1 MDTIESWSLILLLLP
16 KIRYNC
22 NSYLELFILTT
33 HSTKRYPGLGTE
45 LVRQTLELA
54 RRRELAVCVASATS
68 FYSQKIFAKLGF
80 ESLKVFTLLMSN
92 TVQLKP
98 IIPKTTLNLTITSLH
113 ITLDPDLPNDK

>member
-1 MDTIESWSLILLLLP
+1 MDSTIFFHP
-16 KIRYNC
+16 DRRRYSC
-22 NSYLELFILTT
+22 DSYLELFILTT

-80 ESLKVFTLLMSN
+80 ESLKVVTINM
-92 TVQLKP
+92 LK
-98 IIPKTTLNLTITSLH
+98 KKKRT
-113 ITLDPDLPNDK
+113 

>member
-1 MDTIESWSLILLLLP
+1 MASTLFFHPDRR
-16 KIRYNC
+16 RYNC
-22 NSYLELFILTT
+22 DSYLELFILTT

-80 ESLKVFTLLMSN
+80 ESLKVVTVNLLKKH
-92 TVQLKP
+92 T
-98 IIPKTTLNLTITSLH
+98 
-113 ITLDPDLPNDK
+113 